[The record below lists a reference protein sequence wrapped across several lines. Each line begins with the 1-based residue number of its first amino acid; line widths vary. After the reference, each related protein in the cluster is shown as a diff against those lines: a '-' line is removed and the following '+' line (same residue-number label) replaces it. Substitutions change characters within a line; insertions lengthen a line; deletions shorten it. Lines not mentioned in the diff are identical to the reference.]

1 MLLDWFT
8 IFAQILNFFLL
19 IMLLK
24 FFLYKPIVGAMQE
37 RKERVEN
44 ETRELREARADVSRV
59 KTELL
64 SMRTDLENREAEV
77 MAEIQV
83 EAERWRQQAMESALA
98 EIETMRREWLA
109 SLDREKDLVALNL
122 RTKLS
127 HEVSAT
133 AASIVQDLSGCDFE
147 QLIMSGFVQR
157 IADEARNVDCA
168 DSDILI
174 RTGFEHT
181 DLQEQKLKQLI
192 EGVFTAKNELV
203 FITDAGLGIGVEI
216 IAGDRKW
223 EWNLN
228 SYIAELETKIFAE
241 MNT

>member
-19 IMLLK
+19 IVLLK

-157 IADEARNVDCA
+157 IADEARNVDCG

-192 EGVFTAKNELV
+192 EGVFTAKNELL